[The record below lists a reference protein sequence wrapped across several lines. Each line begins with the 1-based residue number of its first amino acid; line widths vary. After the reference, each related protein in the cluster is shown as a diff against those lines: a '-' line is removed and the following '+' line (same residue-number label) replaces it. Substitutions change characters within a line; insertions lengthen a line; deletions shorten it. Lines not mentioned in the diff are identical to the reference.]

1 MTFWPSKKAKSDAN
15 GKRPRRALRV
25 PVPILAVLGVLLAG
39 SPARAQLNS
48 NIAGVNLAADLT
60 TSLTITASPGLV
72 NFALIPNGT
81 ATGSVPVTVN
91 VSWTLR
97 PSVGAVTT
105 YAYFTSAAVALTDGA
120 ADNIPSSSVSGSVNG
135 GAYGAFTGVS
145 PFAATSSITLSS
157 IKILG
162 NNRTGNHTDT
172 LNLQISTIG
181 LNLPAGTYTGVLN
194 IQAQAL

>member
-1 MTFWPSKKAKSDAN
+1 VTFWPSKKAKSN
-15 GKRPRRALRV
+15 RLHRTLRAAV
-25 PVPILAVLGVLLAG
+25 PVLAVLGMLLAG

-105 YAYFTSAAVALTDGA
+105 YAYFTSAAVALTDGV
-120 ADNIPSSSVSGSVNG
+120 ADNIPSSSVAGSVNG
-135 GAYGAFTGVS
+135 GAYGAFIGVG

>member
-1 MTFWPSKKAKSDAN
+1 LC
-15 GKRPRRALRV
+15 ALV
-25 PVPILAVLGVLLAG
+25 PVLTVLGILLAG

-60 TSLTITASPGLV
+60 TSLTVTASPGLV

-81 ATGSVPVTVN
+81 ATGSVPITVN
-91 VSWTLR
+91 VSWTLK

-135 GAYGAFTGVS
+135 GAFGAFTGAS
-145 PFAATSSITLSS
+145 PFAASSSITLSS
-157 IKILG
+157 IRILG
-162 NNRTGNHTDT
+162 NNKSGIRTDT
-172 LNLQISTIG
+172 LNLQISTTG